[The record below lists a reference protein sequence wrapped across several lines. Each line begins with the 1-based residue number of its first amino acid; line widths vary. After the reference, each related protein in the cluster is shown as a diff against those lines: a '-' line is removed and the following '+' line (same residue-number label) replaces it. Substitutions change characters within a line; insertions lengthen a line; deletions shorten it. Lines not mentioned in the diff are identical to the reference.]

1 MDIITQQL
9 IKANLQAQIKGV
21 DLLPICL
28 YGQRGLGKTSTIA
41 GITEEIG
48 AKLYTVSIPSKNLE
62 FFSGLPNFN
71 DASDLAKYSI
81 SGTKSVQGTT
91 WTASEL
97 IANANHIAEQH
108 GSCVLLLDDLHKL
121 TQSSSTIMY
130 QLLLDKSL
138 GDFRL
143 HPKVAIITAMNDTE
157 SAGFS
162 GMESPILDRLSLIKA
177 DYNHEYWMKHF
188 GSKLHYL
195 VASFLKANPQ
205 FAIETE
211 STSTESSASP
221 RSWTYFSNNLELFDR
236 DFITQNIS
244 VLASQFISKEA
255 TEAFQKH
262 TIYFNSMD
270 FTSIVKNKQMQK
282 VNDLPFGDQL
292 FWPYLV
298 NFLETPEDAAYA
310 IDLINLNKA
319 DSQFIGLIAADMFIK
334 YLAIQQGK
342 DVAIGIRIL
351 IDKFIG
357 VYRDSSYNL
366 TTKQKELL
374 EDANLENQS
383 DLLTYASTY
392 IQ

>member
-1 MDIITQQL
+1 MDQITQQL
-9 IKANLQAQIKGV
+9 ITKNLQAQINGV

-28 YGQRGLGKTSTIA
+28 FGKPGVGKTSTVASIA
-41 GITEEIG
+41 KEIG
-48 AKLYTVSIPSKNLE
+48 AKLYAVSIPSKDISY
-62 FFSGLPNFN
+62 FGGIPNFN
-71 DASDLAKYSI
+71 DAADLAKYSI

-91 WTASEL
+91 WTVSEL
-97 IANANHIAEQH
+97 VSNVNHIAEQH

-121 TQSSSTIMY
+121 NPSTSTVMY
-130 QLLLDKSL
+130 QLLLDKSI
-138 GDFRL
+138 GDFKL
-143 HPKVAIITAMNDTE
+143 HPKVAIITAMNDSE

-177 DYNHEYWMKHF
+177 DYNHEHWMKHF

-205 FAIETE
+205 FAIEAE

-255 TEAFQKH
+255 AESFQKH
-262 TIYFNSMD
+262 TLYFNAMD
-270 FTSIVKNKQMQK
+270 FSAIVRNKQMQK
-282 VNDLPFGDQL
+282 INDLPFGDQL

-298 NFLETPEDAAYA
+298 NFLETPEDAVYA
-310 IDLINLNKA
+310 INLINHNKS
-319 DSQFIGLIAADMFIK
+319 DSQFIGLIAADLFIK
-334 YLAIQQGK
+334 YMARQDGK
-342 DVAIGIRIL
+342 QISIGASIL
-351 IDKFIG
+351 IDKYIG
-357 VYRDSSYNL
+357 SYRESSYNL
-366 TTKQKELL
+366 TPKQKELL

-383 DLLTYASTY
+383 DLLTYGSTY

>member
-1 MDIITQQL
+1 MDHITQQL
-9 IKANLQAQIKGV
+9 ITKNLQAQINGV

-28 YGQRGLGKTSTIA
+28 HGARGLGKTSTIA
-41 GITEEIG
+41 SITEEIG
-48 AKLYTVSIPSKNLE
+48 AKLYTVSVPAKNLE
-62 FFSGLPNFN
+62 FFGGIPTFN

-81 SGTKSVQGTT
+81 SGAKSVQGTI

-97 IANANHIAEQH
+97 VSNANHVAEQH

-121 TQSSSTIMY
+121 NQSTSTIMY
-130 QLLLDKSL
+130 QLLLDKSI
-138 GDFRL
+138 GDFKL

-177 DYNHEYWMKHF
+177 DYNHEHWMKHF

-205 FAIETE
+205 FAIEAE
-211 STSTESSASP
+211 STTTESSASP

-236 DFITQNIS
+236 DFITNNIS

-255 TEAFQKH
+255 TESFQKH
-262 TIYFNSMD
+262 TLYFNAMD
-270 FTSIVKNKQMQK
+270 FSAIVKNQQMQK

-292 FWPYLV
+292 FWPYIV
-298 NFLETPEDAAYA
+298 NFLDTPEDAVYA
-310 IDLINLNKA
+310 INLINHNKS
-319 DSQFIGLIAADMFIK
+319 DSQFIGLIAADLFIK
-334 YLAIQQGK
+334 YMARQSGK
-342 DVAIGIRIL
+342 QISVGASIL
-351 IDKFIG
+351 IDKYIG
-357 VYRDSSYNL
+357 SYAESSYNL

-374 EDANLENQS
+374 ADAKLENQS
-383 DLLTYASTY
+383 DLLTYGSTY

>member
-1 MDIITQQL
+1 MDHITQQL
-9 IKANLQAQIKGV
+9 ITKNLQAQINGV

-28 YGQRGLGKTSTIA
+28 FGKPGVGKTSTVASIA
-41 GITEEIG
+41 KDIG
-48 AKLYTVSIPSKNLE
+48 SKLYTVSVPSKGLE
-62 FFSGLPNFN
+62 FYSGLPNFN
-71 DASDLAKYSI
+71 EAANLAKYSI
-81 SGTKSVQGTT
+81 SEADTVQGTT
-91 WTASEL
+91 WTVPEL
-97 IANANHIAEQH
+97 VVNAYHIAEKH
-108 GSCVLLLDDLHKL
+108 GSCVLLLDDIHKL
-121 TQSSSTIMY
+121 TPSSSTVMY

-138 GDFRL
+138 GDFKL
-143 HPKVAIITAMNDTE
+143 HPKVAIITAMNDSE
-157 SAGFS
+157 SAGFN

-177 DYNHEYWMKHF
+177 DYNHEHWMKHF

-255 TEAFQKH
+255 TESFQKH
-262 TIYFNSMD
+262 TMYFNAMD
-270 FTSIVKNKQMQK
+270 FSAIVKNQQMQR
-282 VNDLPFGDQL
+282 VSDLPFGDQL

-298 NFLETPEDAAYA
+298 NFVETPEDAVYA
-310 IDLINLNKA
+310 INLINFNKS
-319 DSQFIGLIAADMFIK
+319 DSQFIGLIAADLFIK
-334 YLAIQQGK
+334 YIAKQEGK
-342 DVAIGIRIL
+342 QISVGASIL
-351 IDKFIG
+351 IDKYIG
-357 VYRDSSYNL
+357 SYAESNYNF

-374 EDANLENQS
+374 ADAQLENQS
-383 DLLTYASTY
+383 DLLTYGSTY

>member
-1 MDIITQQL
+1 M
-9 IKANLQAQIKGV
+9 
-21 DLLPICL
+21 
-28 YGQRGLGKTSTIA
+28 LGKTSTIA
-41 GITEEIG
+41 SITEELG
-48 AKLYTVSIPSKNLE
+48 AKLYTVSVPAKNLE
-62 FFSGLPNFN
+62 FFGGIPTFN

-81 SGTKSVQGTT
+81 SGTKSVQGTI

-97 IANANHIAEQH
+97 VSNANHIAEQH

-121 TQSSSTIMY
+121 NQSTSTIMY
-130 QLLLDKSL
+130 QLLLDKSI
-138 GDFRL
+138 GDFKL

-188 GSKLHYL
+188 GNKLHYL
-195 VASFLKANPQ
+195 IASFLKANPQ

-236 DFITQNIS
+236 DFITNNVL

-255 TEAFQKH
+255 AESFQKH
-262 TIYFNSMD
+262 TLYFNAMD
-270 FTSIVKNKQMQK
+270 FSAIIKNKQMQK

-298 NFLETPEDAAYA
+298 NFLETPEDAVYA
-310 IDLINLNKA
+310 IDLINHNKS
-319 DSQFIGLIAADMFIK
+319 DSQFIGLIAADLFIK
-334 YLAIQQGK
+334 YMSRQAGK
-342 DVAIGIRIL
+342 QISIGAAIL
-351 IDKFIG
+351 IDKYIG
-357 VYRDSSYNL
+357 SYRESSYNL
-366 TTKQKELL
+366 TPKQKELL

-383 DLLTYASTY
+383 ELLTYGSTY

>member
-1 MDIITQQL
+1 MDQITQQL
-9 IKANLQAQIKGV
+9 ITKNLQAQINGV

-28 YGQRGLGKTSTIA
+28 FGKPGVGKTSTVASIA
-41 GITEEIG
+41 KEIG
-48 AKLYTVSIPSKNLE
+48 AKLYAVSIPSKDISY
-62 FFSGLPNFN
+62 FGGIPNFN
-71 DASDLAKYSI
+71 DAADLAKYSI

-91 WTASEL
+91 WTVSEL
-97 IANANHIAEQH
+97 VSNVNHIAEQH

-121 TQSSSTIMY
+121 NPSTSTVMY
-130 QLLLDKSL
+130 QLLLDKSI
-138 GDFRL
+138 GDFKL
-143 HPKVAIITAMNDTE
+143 HPKVAIITAMNDSE

-177 DYNHEYWMKHF
+177 DYNHEHWMKHF

-195 VASFLKANPQ
+195 IASFLKANPQ

-236 DFITQNIS
+236 DFITNNVL

-255 TEAFQKH
+255 AESFQKH
-262 TIYFNSMD
+262 TLYFNAMD
-270 FTSIVKNKQMQK
+270 FSAIIKNKQMQK

-298 NFLETPEDAAYA
+298 NFLETPEDAVYA
-310 IDLINLNKA
+310 IDLINHNKS
-319 DSQFIGLIAADMFIK
+319 DSQFIGLIAADLFIK
-334 YLAIQQGK
+334 YMSRQAGK
-342 DVAIGIRIL
+342 QISIGAAIL
-351 IDKFIG
+351 IDKYIG
-357 VYRDSSYNL
+357 SYRESSYNL
-366 TTKQKELL
+366 TPKQKELL

-383 DLLTYASTY
+383 ELLTYGSTY